1 MNYPKR
7 AHYAPC
13 RVPPPAA
20 PFYTQP
26 PDMRS
31 YADRDLVDVE
41 LNSPD
46 RILARSEPW
55 HAEDIDTD
63 RHLAP
68 ADTAEKIDLNG
79 IKGIPRDALRQ
90 LLLFLLPRTDKP
102 TKWQQA
108 AVRLAVV
115 SRILNIDNMGNVPLE
130 TLAKQ
135 LNVTRSLLSL
145 RQLEIADGF
154 GLGKL
159 RSSKSAAARKNYS
172 TSATIAHRKAQER
185 RKAASGNLSH
195 KAPTASL

>member
-1 MNYPKR
+1 MTK
-7 AHYAPC
+7 
-13 RVPPPAA
+13 
-20 PFYTQP
+20 
-26 PDMRS
+26 S
-31 YADRDLVDVE
+31 YADSHLVDVE
-41 LNSPD
+41 LNTPD

-68 ADTAEKIDLNG
+68 DDTGETFDASG

-102 TKWQQA
+102 TKFQQA

-115 SRILNIDNMGNVPLE
+115 SRILNIDDMGKLPLE

-135 LNVTRSLLSL
+135 LGVTRSLLSL

-159 RSSKSAAARKNYS
+159 RSSKSAAARKNYK
-172 TSATIAHRKAQER
+172 TSATNAHRKAQER
-185 RKAASGNLSH
+185 RQAASDKLTH
-195 KAPTASL
+195 KTTTASL

>member
-1 MNYPKR
+1 MP
-7 AHYAPC
+7 
-13 RVPPPAA
+13 
-20 PFYTQP
+20 
-26 PDMRS
+26 S

-63 RHLAP
+63 RHLDP
-68 ADTAEKIDLNG
+68 EDTRETFDASG

-90 LLLFLLPRTDKP
+90 LVFFLTPRTDKP

-108 AVRLAVV
+108 AVRLAVI
-115 SRILNIDNMGNVPLE
+115 SRILDIDDLGKLPLE

-135 LNVTRSLLSL
+135 LGVTRSLLSL

-159 RSSKSAAARKNYS
+159 RSSKSAQARINYK
-172 TSATIAHRKAQER
+172 TSATNAHRKAQER
-185 RKAASGNLSH
+185 RQDGSFAQMRTISDLPPGREP
-195 KAPTASL
+195 PTP